1 MSRPFHV
8 PEFDQPQLVEPQADF
23 RSIFQHAPRIVGRY
37 QLVRPLGTGMLG
49 PSFEAWHLD
58 RHATCVVK
66 LLTLDGTRWDRL
78 AAERTLLQRLQ
89 GLGGLSH
96 PGLVPLRDVGPCDE
110 GVFVAFEHAP
120 GRTLE
125 VRLASGWRLPAR
137 DAVALVAAVVDT
149 LAATQSRGIV
159 HGNLHAGNIVLDATG
174 RPHITDLGLL
184 QAVGGRARVDS
195 EPLRLGDRAC
205 RAPEL
210 RSTGVADDASDI
222 YAVGVLLY
230 RLLVEESSFEA
241 VARARLRSSSAE
253 ARWTP
258 LSAIRPDL
266 PPDLS
271 AWVSQ
276 ALSPDPNERPS
287 LSHGLPFVVET
298 AEAARGTSADV
309 PRAVRSRVDRRV
321 ALAAGVVLVAA
332 ALAWWQ
338 APWRDTSPPAAPSM
352 AATPQ
357 KPGPEAAPVEPPLPP
372 LPPLRL
378 RLDTGR

>member
-1 MSRPFHV
+1 M
-8 PEFDQPQLVEPQADF
+8 
-23 RSIFQHAPRIVGRY
+23 
-37 QLVRPLGTGMLG
+37 
-49 PSFEAWHLD
+49 
-58 RHATCVVK
+58 
-66 LLTLDGTRWDRL
+66 
-78 AAERTLLQRLQ
+78 
-89 GLGGLSH
+89 
-96 PGLVPLRDVGPCDE
+96 
-110 GVFVAFEHAP
+110 
-120 GRTLE
+120 
-125 VRLASGWRLPAR
+125 
-137 DAVALVAAVVDT
+137 
-149 LAATQSRGIV
+149 
-159 HGNLHAGNIVLDATG
+159 
-174 RPHITDLGLL
+174 
-184 QAVGGRARVDS
+184 
-195 EPLRLGDRAC
+195 
-205 RAPEL
+205 
-210 RSTGVADDASDI
+210 ADDASDI